1 MASIPER
8 NRVGPCGD
16 RARSSSGKGESA
28 RRECCSR
35 RPVGGA
41 SCVRL
46 LVTEMLRTAKRL
58 QSRAVNHHNFL
69 GIPPLVWIIDKSS
82 TNGVL
87 SNVIPF
93 VSVAFIVA
101 ENMIKKAALPD
112 RRGPYQRNMFR
123 ESLFQDSDPWP
134 KLKIVGS
141 ADEKMNMIGHH
152 HISADGDFVN
162 PVRLLGKPNECRVHR
177 IGREQF
183 PPLVCTKCDEEQG
196 IVSEDP
202 PQSRRQFWIF
212 AHRSL
217 VAASLWE
224 AQCRYTLA
232 ARNVAHRAT
241 ATEAGMRFKE
251 LEPPSK
257 ETRARHFRG
266 V

>member
-1 MASIPER
+1 
-8 NRVGPCGD
+8 
-16 RARSSSGKGESA
+16 
-28 RRECCSR
+28 
-35 RPVGGA
+35 
-41 SCVRL
+41 
-46 LVTEMLRTAKRL
+46 MLRTAKRL
-58 QSRAVNHHNFL
+58 QSRAINYHNFP
-69 GIPPLVWIIDKSS
+69 GIPPLVWIVDKSS

-112 RRGPYQRNMFR
+112 RRGPCQRNMFC
-123 ESLFQDSDPWP
+123 ESLFQHSYPWP

-152 HISADGDFVN
+152 HISANGDFVN
-162 PVRLLGKPNECRVHR
+162 RVRLLDEPDECRVHR

-202 PQSRRQFWIF
+202 PQERRKFWIF
-212 AHRSL
+212 AHANL

-224 AQCRYTLA
+224 AQCRCSLVA
-232 ARNVAHRAT
+232 PASPAERRLQGPEVPMANRSFLERNTRP
-241 ATEAGMRFKE
+241 RFSGRIVVERKE
-251 LEPPSK
+251 LLFVAI
-257 ETRARHFRG
+257 ARI
-266 V
+266 